1 MSYSGGRRE
10 GLRFFLAT
18 IVKGLHGI
26 RFRVKINAYRWHV
39 GRSIGQIAKLLLNTH
54 VGCGRESEKQ
64 RLGFLRKIQGAHQ
77 RSAKPSHS
85 QA

>member
-18 IVKGLHGI
+18 IVKGLDRI